1 MGCRTCTNTTYCLG
15 CLSGYVFVSQYF
27 ICSKICNS
35 TSLYFVNGKCANNC
49 IEGTFLLSDLV
60 TCQKCSTACATCS
73 VSGSNCTKC
82 ANKFWYNYNCVDKCP
97 NEFYIDSNNSCR
109 KCGTNDPACTL
120 PPLNFTISTFTK
132 NYKLYAY
139 VVFNRAVNLSL
150 SEFSQA
156 VIIQT
161 KEGPIKSKDYIA
173 SVYNTTTYLVQ
184 FLSSASLNE
193 MSLSVGFRP
202 GFIVDSFGNGLI
214 SSSAETKVETLN
226 TISVVTQEQTV
237 EVKGNINTV
246 SWILVSLLALM
257 MIKTSYP
264 LMILIDFLQIL
275 YMHLYI

>member
-1 MGCRTCTNTTYCLG
+1 
-15 CLSGYVFVSQYF
+15 
-27 ICSKICNS
+27 
-35 TSLYFVNGKCANNC
+35 
-49 IEGTFLLSDLV
+49 
-60 TCQKCSTACATCS
+60 
-73 VSGSNCTKC
+73 
-82 ANKFWYNYNCVDKCP
+82 
-97 NEFYIDSNNSCR
+97 
-109 KCGTNDPACTL
+109 
-120 PPLNFTISTFTK
+120 
-132 NYKLYAY
+132 
-139 VVFNRAVNLSL
+139 
-150 SEFSQA
+150 
-156 VIIQT
+156 
-161 KEGPIKSKDYIA
+161 
-173 SVYNTTTYLVQ
+173 
-184 FLSSASLNE
+184 